1 MITRRHLL
9 RTLPLA
15 AASLVG
21 CNPPPA
27 PPRYKLPK
35 KPLLVITSTVQ
46 AADLIREVGKEAV
59 NVHSLIPPGSN
70 PHLWQPTASDL
81 TTIRIA
87 DAFFLNGLGLERRF
101 TENLDAMRS
110 QGLHVGVLANGLSDS
125 DILIRP
131 DGRKDPHFWMDPRL
145 WKKAAAEAALVLSD
159 CSPGAT
165 AWFDDLSHAY
175 GTDLEH
181 DYALLA
187 KRFSEVPARA
197 RFFLTSHDSLAYFGR
212 AYGMEVRSIANA
224 EGEASKSTLP
234 ELISWLELHRVKI
247 LFRESITDLRIIK
260 ELARTLNVTPD
271 LEIFSLSLGKPGMR
285 LAGLTSELEV
295 DRLLPAHLYTGQ
307 SILSRLAGE

>member
-1 MITRRHLL
+1 MMTRRHLL

-15 AASLVG
+15 AAALVG

-27 PPRYKLPK
+27 PPRYKLPR
-35 KPLLVITSTVQ
+35 KPLQVITTTVQ

-59 NVHSLIPPGSN
+59 NVQSLIPAGSN

-81 TTIRIA
+81 ATIRIA
-87 DAFFLNGLGLERRF
+87 DAFFLNGLGLEGKF

-131 DGRKDPHFWMDPRL
+131 DGSKDPHFWMDLRL

-159 CSPGAT
+159 CSPQAS
-165 AWFDDLSHAY
+165 AWFDDLGHAY
-175 GTDLEH
+175 GTDLEQENS
-181 DYALLA
+181 LLV
-187 KRFSEVPARA
+187 KRFSAVPARA
-197 RFFLTSHDSLAYFGR
+197 RFLLTSHDSMAYFGR

-224 EGEASKSTLP
+224 EGEASKKALP
-234 ELISWLELHRVKI
+234 ELISWRELHRVKI
-247 LFRESITDLRIIK
+247 LFRESITDIKIIK
-260 ELARTLNVTPD
+260 DLARTLKVIPD

-285 LAGLTSELEV
+285 LPGLISDLEV
-295 DRLLPAHLYTGQ
+295 DRLLPAHVYTSQ